1 MVLLLGHYQA
11 HSPDHYGALS
21 GSIAIPATKA
31 LFELLR
37 LVVAMNRL
45 LGFLG
50 SATPADQITAA
61 EAATAYG
68 APATGACGIVYR
80 VVV

>member
-11 HSPDHYGALS
+11 HSPDHYCALS

-61 EAATAYG
+61 EATAYG
-68 APATGACGIVYR
+68 TPATGACGIVYR